1 MGRFDCINIY
11 VADVVEK
18 AKALDIRQ
26 SNLAYHNST
35 ICLLSFTLIQILK
48 QVKDSLQ
55 RTRVHDTNINLTWKS
70 CWTHVH
76 VNKCKYH

>member
-1 MGRFDCINIY
+1 MGWFDCIYIY

-48 QVKDSLQ
+48 QVKDLVNQ
-55 RTRVHDTNINLTWKS
+55 WYLHLLTCTCVQHDF
-70 CWTHVH
+70 HVRLMF
-76 VNKCKYH
+76 VS

>member
-1 MGRFDCINIY
+1 MGLLKRGDLMGRFDCINIY

-35 ICLLSFTLIQILK
+35 ICLLL
-48 QVKDSLQ
+48 
-55 RTRVHDTNINLTWKS
+55 
-70 CWTHVH
+70 
-76 VNKCKYH
+76 